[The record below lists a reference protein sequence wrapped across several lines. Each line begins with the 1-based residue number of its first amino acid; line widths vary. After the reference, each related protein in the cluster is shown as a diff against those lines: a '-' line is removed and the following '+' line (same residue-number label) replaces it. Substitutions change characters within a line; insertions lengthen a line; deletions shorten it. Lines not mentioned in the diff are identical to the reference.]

1 MKTKGI
7 IKVLTRIDNKIHK
20 HLLNEMVIIEK
31 INHTQ
36 DTTRLKKLE
45 AKLKK
50 VSRKLNSVHLRFEL
64 FKNAMLERSNQNKD
78 NPKYIAIKEFINN
91 L

>member
-31 INHTQ
+31 IKHTQ
-36 DTTRLKKLE
+36 DTAGLKKLE
-45 AKLKK
+45 VKLKK
-50 VSRKLNSVHLRFEL
+50 TSRKLNSVHLRFEL